1 MKTVLVIDDNED
13 LVVLF
18 SRMIRSGGYEV
29 LTALNAD
36 DVKSVLEKTVPDIIL
51 LDLMMAPVD
60 GWEILSNIRA
70 QPKMFLV
77 PVVIFTAKIPGN
89 KEITRHIGEIDDYIM
104 KPVTQEEIVQ
114 VIRDTESR
122 CYPLQEKLEKK
133 LRSGADKNLVMEY
146 LSLRRELYTRKKVRA
161 ISDQIL
167 RQGHQTDTLGGSGA
181 SPEELERMSAVEEK
195 VKELEQTLQL

>member
-29 LTALNAD
+29 LTALNAEE
-36 DVKSVLEKTVPDIIL
+36 VMKVLEKTVPDLIL
-51 LDLMMAPVD
+51 LDLMMSPVD
-60 GWEILSNIRA
+60 GWEILSNIRSRA
-70 QPKMFLV
+70 NMSLV

-89 KEITRHIGEIDDYIM
+89 REISEHIGEIDDYIM
-104 KPVTQEEIVQ
+104 KPVTHEEIVK

-122 CYPLQEKLEKK
+122 CYPLQGKLEKK
-133 LRSGADKNLVMEY
+133 LRSGADKNLILEY
-146 LSLRRELYTRKKVRA
+146 LSLQRERYTRKKVRA

-167 RQGHQTDTLGGSGA
+167 HRVPPTDTFDVSGA
-181 SPEELERMSAVEEK
+181 SPEEIERLRAVEAK
-195 VKELEQTLQL
+195 LRELEQILQL